1 MTCQVTITPAALQM
15 LQKIT
20 DRRVRA
26 KLRDRI
32 DELEHDPELQ
42 GKALMGELAGYRSV
56 RAIGQRYRVLY
67 RVDRKEV
74 TVYVVALGIRK
85 EGSREDVYQLAGKL
99 LRLLQPWKKK

>member
-1 MTCQVTITPAALQM
+1 MTCQVTIAPAALQM

-56 RAIGQRYRVLY
+56 RAVGQRYRVLY

-85 EGSREDVYQLAGKL
+85 EGSREDVYQLAAKL
-99 LRLLQPWKKK
+99 LRRLQPWKKK